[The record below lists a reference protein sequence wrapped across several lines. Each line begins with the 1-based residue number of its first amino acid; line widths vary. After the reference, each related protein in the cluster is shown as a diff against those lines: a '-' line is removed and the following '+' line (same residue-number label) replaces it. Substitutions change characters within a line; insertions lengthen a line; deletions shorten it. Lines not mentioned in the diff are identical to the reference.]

1 MGCRISKCISV
12 NQKKQKF
19 KPNIYLVGFMGVGKS
34 TVGSRLARELRYS
47 FLDSDEWIE
56 KRTGKSIP
64 EIFADEGESVFRQYE
79 REFIDSGHPAE
90 GCVVSCGGGLIIQE
104 GMLETLKSKG
114 IVICLF
120 ASMESIL
127 NRTQRS
133 KNRPLLDVDDPEARI
148 RKLFAE
154 REPVYMKAGICISTE
169 GRPVSE
175 VVRHLLR
182 TYRTVVKEPR
192 ISNLK
197 G

>member
-1 MGCRISKCISV
+1 MGCRISKCIPV
-12 NQKKQKF
+12 NQKKQKI

-64 EIFADEGESVFRQYE
+64 EIFAGEGESVFRQYE

-114 IVICLF
+114 VVICLF